1 MRTPAIC
8 RGVDAVL
15 GVKLGLPMS
24 IRAISRAGVAAVVVN
39 LARLTLTPVIRRGRA
54 AALRRQKSEQPRRP
68 RSGES

>member
-1 MRTPAIC
+1 
-8 RGVDAVL
+8 
-15 GVKLGLPMS
+15 MS